1 MKNLVDFM
9 NEALILELSSDT
21 YLAAAKKAQEI
32 GDSRF
37 EKFLKAYAEEVK
49 KESDG
54 EKEQLNEYY
63 KQDKS
68 IFIRLNKLGESE
80 NNGRTWRIDGY
91 LVTPMLAD
99 INGSVK
105 YPFLPRVFPK
115 NVKFPWP
122 DASTSNPKYFVATI
136 GKKNDFGFLI
146 YEYPS
151 DRVAF
156 EMSPIA
162 KSDKPSDEFKEV
174 IAKVLNAVSNSSK
187 SYDDY
192 NINKWRV

>member
-1 MKNLVDFM
+1 MKL
-9 NEALILELSSDT
+9 LYQSCHLKHI
-21 YLAAAKKAQEI
+21 YLTAAKKAKEV

-54 EKEQLNEYY
+54 EKEKLNDYY
-63 KQDKS
+63 KKDKP
-68 IFIRLNKLGESE
+68 IFTRLNKLGKTEA
-80 NNGRTWRIDGY
+80 NGHAWNIDGY
-91 LVTPMLAD
+91 LVTPMLGD

-115 NVKFPWP
+115 QVKSPWS
-122 DASTSNPKYFVATI
+122 DLSTSNPKYFVATI
-136 GKKNDFGFLI
+136 GKANEFGFLI

-156 EMSPIA
+156 DMSPIA

-187 SYDDY
+187 SYEDY
-192 NINKWRV
+192 NVNKWRI